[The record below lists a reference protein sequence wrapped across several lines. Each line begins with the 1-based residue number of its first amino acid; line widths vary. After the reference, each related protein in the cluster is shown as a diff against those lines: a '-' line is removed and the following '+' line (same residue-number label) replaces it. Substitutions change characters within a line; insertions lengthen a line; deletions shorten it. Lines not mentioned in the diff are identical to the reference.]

1 MHPVSQ
7 AHLLCDDDDDHD
19 DDQANIF
26 NLQNNIE
33 QKKISFTLLL
43 LIPTDAN

>member
-7 AHLLCDDDDDHD
+7 AHLLCDDDDD
-19 DDQANIF
+19 QANIF
-26 NLQNNIE
+26 NLQHNIE
-33 QKKISFTLLL
+33 QKNISFTLLL